1 MFSKRLIITLL
12 TVLVL
17 LPQSAC
23 GPFKYK
29 KVNAEKDVPINVRDR
44 VKKNMEEGKG
54 FRLMNQ
60 MKKGNTYDFASSN
73 PLWRA
78 TLDTLD
84 FMPLVS
90 ANYSGGI
97 VVTDWYSENNTPNE
111 SVKISIRFLTN
122 EIRSD
127 ALDINVFLKK
137 CSENLT
143 NCSISKNNTD
153 LVADLNLNI
162 LKKAFFS
169 IFRFRSATRSVL
181 FLLIEQ
187 LVKFSEHFFKNTFMS
202 NASDLISLV
211 RNLIEI
217 LTDSFGVLFSLYQ
230 SVTTIPPL

>member
-1 MFSKRLIITLL
+1 MLKVHILLKIMFSKKNIVILFSII
-12 TVLVL
+12 VL
-17 LPQSAC
+17 LAQSAC

-29 KVNAEKDVPINVRDR
+29 KVSAKDVPPNVRDR
-44 VKKNMEEGKG
+44 VQKNMEEGKG

-60 MKKGNTYDFASSN
+60 MKKGTNYEFASSN

-127 ALDINVFLKK
+127 ALDINIFLKK
-137 CSENLT
+137 CSENST
-143 NCSISKNNTD
+143 SCSISKNNTD
-153 LVADLNLNI
+153 LVANLNLNI
-162 LKKAFFS
+162 LKKATKYEKEIIEKYKRENPYPMGDAS
-169 IFRFRSATRSVL
+169 NRSRKT
-181 FLLIEQ
+181 
-187 LVKFSEHFFKNTFMS
+187 KKK
-202 NASDLISLV
+202 
-211 RNLIEI
+211 
-217 LTDSFGVLFSLYQ
+217 
-230 SVTTIPPL
+230 